1 MFNGNSNGGLLVRLI
16 AGLIVAVTA
25 VAGSLGYAVYNSQ
38 AFF

>member
-1 MFNGNSNGGLLVRLI
+1 MIKRNANGRFLACML
-16 AGLIVAVTA
+16 AGLTIAMTV